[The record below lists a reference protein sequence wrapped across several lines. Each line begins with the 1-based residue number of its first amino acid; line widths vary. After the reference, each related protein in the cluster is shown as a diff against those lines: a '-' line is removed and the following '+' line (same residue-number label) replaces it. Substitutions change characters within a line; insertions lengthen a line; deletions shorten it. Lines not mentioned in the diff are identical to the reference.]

1 MQKSLKVCTSST
13 GATASARAFY
23 AARGFSTG
31 PTGDVDKDAYG
42 PGDELVA
49 FRKAQVS

>member
-1 MQKSLKVCTSST
+1 MHVVTD
-13 GATASARAFY
+13 AAASARAFY

-31 PTGDVDKDAYG
+31 PGDVVKDSYG
-42 PGDELVA
+42 PGDDLVA